1 MLAGVLTVLRII
13 GIVLLWILAIIL
25 AILLLI
31 LFVPIRYKLDANVPE
46 MEFEEGFDA
55 DKISCSAKITWLL
68 HFISATIAYPDN
80 KEFTVK
86 ILGIKILPKSEKED
100 DDKARGEK
108 KRKKKEKDKPLDSD
122 NADIQEEKPDES
134 SEGAGNNLET
144 KLPSSQNDV
153 TDAEQAENPDIVPE
167 EKQDLEQDKEKV
179 SESDNIDIEYGDE
192 EEKTPIEI
200 VLKIAER
207 VQNFLTTP
215 LNVFENIRYTT
226 SRLYDKIR
234 MIKTTLENDIFKRAF
249 ELVKRKLI
257 RLLKMIAPDKARVDL
272 KLGLGDPA
280 DTAEV
285 MALYGAF
292 YPVIFRKV
300 SFEPDFDRKVIYAD
314 AHFKGHITVATVLY
328 CVGVCYFNK
337 DVKKVIRRFKK
348 ILNS

>member
-1 MLAGVLTVLRII
+1 MLAGGLTVLKII

-25 AILLLI
+25 AILLLV
-31 LFVPIRYKLDANVPE
+31 LFVPIRYKLDGNVPE
-46 MEFEEGFDA
+46 MEFDEDFDA
-55 DKISCSAKITWLL
+55 DKISCSVRITWLL
-68 HFISATIAYPDN
+68 HFISAAIAYPDN

-100 DDKARGEK
+100 DSRGEK
-108 KRKKKEKDKPLDSD
+108 KRKKKEKDKASDSD
-122 NADIQEEKPDES
+122 NEDT
-134 SEGAGNNLET
+134 N
-144 KLPSSQNDV
+144 V
-153 TDAEQAENPDIVPE
+153 EQAEGSDIALE
-167 EKQDLEQDKEKV
+167 EEQNLVWDKEKV
-179 SESDNIDIEYGDE
+179 PESDNIDIGCEDE
-192 EEKTPIEI
+192 EEKAPIEI
-200 VLKIAER
+200 VLQIIEK

-215 LNVFENIRYTT
+215 LNVFENIRYTI

>member
-1 MLAGVLTVLRII
+1 MLAGVLTVLKII

-55 DKISCSAKITWLL
+55 NKISCSAKITWLL

-86 ILGIKILPKSEKED
+86 VLGIKILPKSEKED
-100 DDKARGEK
+100 EDKTRGEK

-122 NADIQEEKPDES
+122 NADIQEEK
-134 SEGAGNNLET
+134 
-144 KLPSSQNDV
+144 
-153 TDAEQAENPDIVPE
+153 TDENPDIVPE

-179 SESDNIDIEYGDE
+179 SESDNIDIGYEDE

-200 VLKIAER
+200 VLQIVER

>member
-55 DKISCSAKITWLL
+55 DKISCSARITWLL

-100 DDKARGEK
+100 DDRARGEK

-122 NADIQEEKPDES
+122 NADIQEEKPDE
-134 SEGAGNNLET
+134 
-144 KLPSSQNDV
+144 
-153 TDAEQAENPDIVPE
+153 NPDIVPE

-179 SESDNIDIEYGDE
+179 SESDNIDIGYEDE

-200 VLKIAER
+200 VLQIAER

>member
-55 DKISCSAKITWLL
+55 DKISCSARITWLL

-100 DDKARGEK
+100 DDRARGEK

-122 NADIQEEKPDES
+122 NADIQEEKPDE
-134 SEGAGNNLET
+134 
-144 KLPSSQNDV
+144 
-153 TDAEQAENPDIVPE
+153 NPDIVPE

-179 SESDNIDIEYGDE
+179 SESDNIDIGYEDE

-200 VLKIAER
+200 VLQIAER

-292 YPVIFRKV
+292 YPVIFRKG

>member
-55 DKISCSAKITWLL
+55 DKISCSARITWLL

-100 DDKARGEK
+100 DDRARGEK

-122 NADIQEEKPDES
+122 NADIQEEKSD
-134 SEGAGNNLET
+134 
-144 KLPSSQNDV
+144 
-153 TDAEQAENPDIVPE
+153 ENPDIVPE

-179 SESDNIDIEYGDE
+179 SESDNIDIGYEDE

-200 VLKIAER
+200 VLQIAEK

>member
-1 MLAGVLTVLRII
+1 MLAGVLTVLKII

-25 AILLLI
+25 AILLLV
-31 LFVPIRYKLDANVPE
+31 LFVPIRYKLDGNVPE
-46 MEFEEGFDA
+46 MEFDEGLDA
-55 DKISCSAKITWLL
+55 DKISCSVRITWLL
-68 HFISATIAYPDN
+68 HFISAAIAYPDN

-100 DDKARGEK
+100 DSRGEK
-108 KRKKKEKDKPLDSD
+108 KRKKKEKDKASDSD
-122 NADIQEEKPDES
+122 NADTKEENSDDKC
-134 SEGAGNNLET
+134 SEGADKNPEIESA
-144 KLPSSQNDV
+144 SSKNDDTNV
-153 TDAEQAENPDIVPE
+153 DQAEGSDIA
-167 EKQDLEQDKEKV
+167 LEDEQNLDWDKEKV
-179 SESDNIDIEYGDE
+179 PESDNIDIGCEDE
-192 EEKTPIEI
+192 EEKAPIEI
-200 VLKIAER
+200 VLQIIEK

-215 LNVFENIRYTT
+215 LNVFENIRYTI

-257 RLLKMIAPDKARVDL
+257 RLLKMILPDKASVDL

-292 YPVIFRKV
+292 YPVVFRKV
-300 SFEPDFDRKVIYAD
+300 SFEPDFERKVIYAD

>member
-100 DDKARGEK
+100 EDKTRGEK

-122 NADIQEEKPDES
+122 NADIQEEKPD
-134 SEGAGNNLET
+134 
-144 KLPSSQNDV
+144 V
-153 TDAEQAENPDIVPE
+153 TDAEQAENPDLVPE

-179 SESDNIDIEYGDE
+179 SESDNIDIGYEDE

-200 VLKIAER
+200 VLQIVEK

-257 RLLKMIAPDKARVDL
+257 RLLKMIVPDKARVDL

>member
-55 DKISCSAKITWLL
+55 DKISCSARITWLL

-100 DDKARGEK
+100 DDRARGEK

-122 NADIQEEKPDES
+122 NADIQEEKSD
-134 SEGAGNNLET
+134 
-144 KLPSSQNDV
+144 
-153 TDAEQAENPDIVPE
+153 ENPDIVPE

-179 SESDNIDIEYGDE
+179 SESDNIDIGYEDE

-200 VLKIAER
+200 VLQIAER

>member
-1 MLAGVLTVLRII
+1 MLAGVLTVLKII

-46 MEFEEGFDA
+46 MEFEEGFDT

-100 DDKARGEK
+100 EDITRGEK

-122 NADIQEEKPDES
+122 NADIQEEK
-134 SEGAGNNLET
+134 
-144 KLPSSQNDV
+144 NDV
-153 TDAEQAENPDIVPE
+153 TDAEQAESPDIVPE
-167 EKQDLEQDKEKV
+167 GKQDLEQDKEKV
-179 SESDNIDIEYGDE
+179 SESDNIDIGYEDE

-200 VLKIAER
+200 VLQIVEK

-226 SRLYDKIR
+226 SRLYDKIK
-234 MIKTTLENDIFKRAF
+234 MIKSNTFN
-249 ELVKRKLI
+249 
-257 RLLKMIAPDKARVDL
+257 
-272 KLGLGDPA
+272 
-280 DTAEV
+280 
-285 MALYGAF
+285 F
-292 YPVIFRKV
+292 Y
-300 SFEPDFDRKVIYAD
+300 S
-314 AHFKGHITVATVLY
+314 
-328 CVGVCYFNK
+328 
-337 DVKKVIRRFKK
+337 
-348 ILNS
+348 

>member
-1 MLAGVLTVLRII
+1 MLAGVLTVLKII

-46 MEFEEGFDA
+46 MEFEEGFDT

-100 DDKARGEK
+100 EDKTRGEK

-122 NADIQEEKPDES
+122 NADIQEEKPD
-134 SEGAGNNLET
+134 
-144 KLPSSQNDV
+144 V
-153 TDAEQAENPDIVPE
+153 TDAEQAENPDLVPE

-179 SESDNIDIEYGDE
+179 SESDNIDIGYEDE

-200 VLKIAER
+200 VLQIVEK

-257 RLLKMIAPDKARVDL
+257 RLLKMIVPDKARVDL

>member
-1 MLAGVLTVLRII
+1 MLAGVLTVLKII

-31 LFVPIRYKLDANVPE
+31 LFVPIRYKLDGSVPE
-46 MEFEEGFDA
+46 TEFEDGFDA
-55 DKISCSAKITWLL
+55 EKISCSARITWLL
-68 HFISATIAYPDN
+68 HFVSAVIAYPDN

-86 ILGIKILPKSEKED
+86 ILGIKILPRPEKKDKDQDKKESEEKAD
-100 DDKARGEK
+100 SDDKDK
-108 KRKKKEKDKPLDSD
+108 NKEKDE
-122 NADIQEEKPDES
+122 IEEKVEPVEEET
-134 SEGAGNNLET
+134 SEGN
-144 KLPSSQNDV
+144 
-153 TDAEQAENPDIVPE
+153 
-167 EKQDLEQDKEKV
+167 QDKEKS
-179 SESDNIDIEYGDE
+179 SESDNNNISYIEKSDMGDLE
-192 EEKTPIEI
+192 DKDLKDEDKALIEI
-200 VLKIAER
+200 VLQIIEKIE
-207 VQNFLTTP
+207 NFLTTP
-215 LNVFENIRYTT
+215 LNVFENITYTI

-249 ELVKRKLI
+249 ELVKGKLI
-257 RLLKMIAPDKARVDL
+257 RLLKMIAPDKARVEL

-292 YPVIFRKV
+292 YPLVFKKV

-328 CVGVCYFNK
+328 CVCVCYFNK

>member
-31 LFVPIRYKLDANVPE
+31 LLVPIRYRLDANVPE
-46 MEFEEGFDA
+46 MEFEEGFDT

-108 KRKKKEKDKPLDSD
+108 KRKKKEKTD
-122 NADIQEEKPDES
+122 DES
-134 SEGAGNNLET
+134 SEEAGNNLET
-144 KLPSSQNDV
+144 KSPSSQNDV

-179 SESDNIDIEYGDE
+179 SESDNIDIGYEDE

-200 VLKIAER
+200 VLQIVER

>member
-1 MLAGVLTVLRII
+1 
-13 GIVLLWILAIIL
+13 
-25 AILLLI
+25 
-31 LFVPIRYKLDANVPE
+31 
-46 MEFEEGFDA
+46 MEFEDDFDA
-55 DKISCSAKITWLL
+55 NKISCSARITWLL
-68 HFISATIAYPDN
+68 HFISASIAYPDN

-100 DDKARGEK
+100 HNKEQEK
-108 KRKKKEKDKPLDSD
+108 KKKKKNDVKD
-122 NADIQEEKPDES
+122 QEESSDKENAEVPLES
-134 SEGAGNNLET
+134 GQSNDSEVKADDNSET
-144 KLPSSQNDV
+144 
-153 TDAEQAENPDIVPE
+153 NPEVE
-167 EKQDLEQDKEKV
+167 QDLEQDKEKV
-179 SESDNIDIEYGDE
+179 SESDNIDIGYEDE
-192 EEKTPIEI
+192 QEKAPIEI
-200 VLKIAER
+200 VLQIIEK
-207 VQNFLTTP
+207 VKNFLTTP
-215 LNVFENIRYTT
+215 LNVFENIRYTI

>member
-100 DDKARGEK
+100 DDRARGEK

-122 NADIQEEKPDES
+122 NADIQEEKSD
-134 SEGAGNNLET
+134 
-144 KLPSSQNDV
+144 
-153 TDAEQAENPDIVPE
+153 ENPDIVPE

-179 SESDNIDIEYGDE
+179 SESDNIDIGYEDE

-200 VLKIAER
+200 VLQIAER

>member
-1 MLAGVLTVLRII
+1 MLAGVLTVLKII

-55 DKISCSAKITWLL
+55 NKISCSAKITWLL

-86 ILGIKILPKSEKED
+86 ILGIKILPKSENED
-100 DDKARGEK
+100 EDKTRGEK

-122 NADIQEEKPDES
+122 NADIQEEK
-134 SEGAGNNLET
+134 
-144 KLPSSQNDV
+144 
-153 TDAEQAENPDIVPE
+153 TDENPDIVPE

-179 SESDNIDIEYGDE
+179 SESDNIDIGYEDE

-200 VLKIAER
+200 VLQIVER

>member
-100 DDKARGEK
+100 EDKTRGEK

-122 NADIQEEKPDES
+122 NADIQEEKPD
-134 SEGAGNNLET
+134 
-144 KLPSSQNDV
+144 V
-153 TDAEQAENPDIVPE
+153 TDAEQAENPDLVPE

-179 SESDNIDIEYGDE
+179 SESDNIDIGYEDE

-200 VLKIAER
+200 VLQIVEK

-257 RLLKMIAPDKARVDL
+257 RLLKMIVPDKARVDL
-272 KLGLGDPA
+272 KLGLGDQA

>member
-1 MLAGVLTVLRII
+1 MLAGVLTVLKII

-46 MEFEEGFDA
+46 MEFEEGFDT

-86 ILGIKILPKSEKED
+86 VLGIKILPKSEKED
-100 DDKARGEK
+100 EDKTRGEK

-122 NADIQEEKPDES
+122 NADIQEEK
-134 SEGAGNNLET
+134 
-144 KLPSSQNDV
+144 NDV
-153 TDAEQAENPDIVPE
+153 TDAEQAESPDIVPE

-179 SESDNIDIEYGDE
+179 SESDNIDIGYEDE

-200 VLKIAER
+200 VLQIVEK

-292 YPVIFRKV
+292 YPVIFKKV